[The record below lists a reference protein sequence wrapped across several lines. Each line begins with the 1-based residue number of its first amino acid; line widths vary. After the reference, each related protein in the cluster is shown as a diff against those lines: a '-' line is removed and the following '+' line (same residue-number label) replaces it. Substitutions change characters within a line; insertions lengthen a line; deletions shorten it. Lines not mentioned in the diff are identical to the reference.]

1 MNCDFTTWSDVC
13 KKQLTD
19 SILKNKNKDGTDI
32 TDKQAFCVQN
42 KITTYWKNYGEFV
55 NYQEKDPQTST
66 KFLMDSIN
74 ECKSSDTIKIIA
86 YILLA
91 ISIGISIYFFVKS
104 R

>member
-1 MNCDFTTWSDVC
+1 MNCDFNTWSDVC

-19 SILKNKNKDGTDI
+19 LILKNKNKDGTDI

-42 KITTYWKNYGEFV
+42 KISTYWKNYGEFV
-55 NYQEKDPQTST
+55 NSQEKDPQTST
-66 KFLMDSIN
+66 KFIMDSIN

-91 ISIGISIYFFVKS
+91 ICIGFIIYFFVKS